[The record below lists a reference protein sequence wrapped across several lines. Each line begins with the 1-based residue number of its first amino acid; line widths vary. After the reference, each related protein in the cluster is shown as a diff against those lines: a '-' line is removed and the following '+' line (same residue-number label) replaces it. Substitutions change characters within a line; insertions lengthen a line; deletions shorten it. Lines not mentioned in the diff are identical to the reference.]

1 MKPVQLGHE
10 TTPRPAVLGQCV
22 RCSRCQS
29 VQNEFS
35 CKRGKKTKK
44 PKSTRRSEILRAVF
58 DI

>member
-35 CKRGKKTKK
+35 CKREKKKT
-44 PKSTRRSEILRAVF
+44 KSTRRSEILRAVF